1 MTKNHPTTNLKW
13 AALLAA
19 AMLLATTGCQSN
31 TDKAAEQP
39 RILHG
44 EQFDPE
50 QSKSVANAADAQ
62 IAAGAKA
69 DGMLEADHFHGTK
82 LNSLGESKLHLITK
96 GTAATD
102 PVVVYLD
109 IPADGIAARKP
120 AVVAY
125 LKNNEHLTDARIK
138 VVDGANP
145 DDNTPTAYN
154 LSQIYKSKG
163 DGGGYTGE
171 PAEQT
176 AGGGEA
182 AAGGMSASTGGGAH

>member
-1 MTKNHPTTNLKW
+1 MTKNHPTTTTNLKW

-19 AMLLATTGCQSN
+19 AVLLATAGCQSN
-31 TDKAAEQP
+31 NDKAAEQP
-39 RILHG
+39 KILHG

-50 QSKSVANAADAQ
+50 QSKSVSNVADVQA
-62 IAAGAKA
+62 AAGAKA
-69 DGMLEADHFHGTK
+69 DGMLDADHFHGNK

-96 GTAATD
+96 GTATTD

-163 DGGGYTGE
+163 DGGGFTGE
-171 PAEQT
+171 PAEPT

-182 AAGGMSASTGGGAH
+182 GAASMAPSAGGH